1 MIKWFISYYIQKLY
15 TMGIGKII
23 CVNRN
28 QKFFL
33 QKWQTFP
40 KGEKLNKRD
49 VNFGLVAEIL
59 PLLLVY
65 C

>member
-1 MIKWFISYYIQKLY
+1 MVTKKALSLFPAIPSGYAAGRDTLR
-15 TMGIGKII
+15 G
-23 CVNRN
+23 
-28 QKFFL
+28 
-33 QKWQTFP
+33 FP
-40 KGEKLNKRD
+40 KGERLNKRD